1 MNSMRSPK
9 NKFRGVIYFDEAIKE
24 IGSVI
29 SFSSN
34 DIQALKDLCTQQA
47 GSHPSRIVVLENKAL
62 YPSFDWVE
70 VERFDLNK

>member
-1 MNSMRSPK
+1 MNSMKSPK
-9 NKFRGVIYFDEAIKE
+9 NKFRGVIYFDKAIKE

-34 DIQALKDLCTQQA
+34 DIQALKDLLTRQA
-47 GSHPSRIVVLENKAL
+47 GTHPSSVVILENKSL

-70 VERFDLNK
+70 FERFDLNK

>member
-9 NKFRGVIYFDEAIKE
+9 NKFQGVIYFDQAIKE

-29 SFSSN
+29 RFTSN
-34 DIQALKDLCTQQA
+34 DIQALKTLCTRQA
-47 GSHPSRIVVLENKAL
+47 GDHPSRVVILENKAV